1 MAKDIRGVLVPSKDV
16 KVLFPNTLVAEV
28 ISYEE
33 PVKLDNVP
41 DWLLGKVHW
50 RGWSIPLVSYSGLV
64 HGKNEEIG
72 PQTRIAVIKGINQI
86 DELPYIAIINDGVP
100 RLQTITQGDLQAH
113 ETRDEDHPAMA
124 FRVTI
129 HDELAEIPDMEEI
142 ERSVQAALQQA
153 VQGDTADEAES

>member
-1 MAKDIRGVLVPSKDV
+1 MANEIRGVLVPTKDV

-28 ISYEE
+28 IAYEE
-33 PVKLDNVP
+33 PVKFENSP

-50 RGWSIPLVSYSGLV
+50 RGWNIPLVSYSGMV
-64 HGKNEEIG
+64 HGEVEELG
-72 PQTRIAVIKGINQI
+72 PQTRIAVIKGIHHT
-86 DELPYIAIINDGVP
+86 DELPYVAIINSGVP

-113 ETRDEDHPAMA
+113 ETTEQDHPAMA

-142 ERSVQAALQQA
+142 ETRVLHALK
-153 VQGDTADEAES
+153 GAEESQNAEPAS